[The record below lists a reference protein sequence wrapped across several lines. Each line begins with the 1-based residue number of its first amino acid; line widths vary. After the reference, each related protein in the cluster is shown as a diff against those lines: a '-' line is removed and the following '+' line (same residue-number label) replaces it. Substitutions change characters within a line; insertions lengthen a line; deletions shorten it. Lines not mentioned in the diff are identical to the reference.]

1 MISHHG
7 RERPRASRVEG
18 LRRFVTNV
26 LAVAYRETT
35 VLRHDNAF
43 LGVVAVQ
50 PVMMLLL
57 FGGALS
63 NEPANVPWAV
73 LDQSH
78 SAISRR
84 LVEEIGATGYFLSPE
99 SVTSYQDGRDLLE
112 RGRAVV
118 LVVIPNDFQR
128 DAFRSRPQIQVLLD
142 GAEPLTAARIGGIV
156 GQVARNFDP
165 DVRGSAAHRADRA
178 AVASGGAA
186 LATRPRFWFNPTLR
200 DRNFFLAALAGM
212 LLTNLC
218 FSASSL
224 GLVGERESGTY
235 EATLALPITP
245 LEIVLGKLVPYV
257 VVCYG
262 VLTIAVFGAGI
273 LFGVW
278 PNGSWLAI
286 GALTL
291 PFVFASL
298 SVGVLVSALVSSS
311 AQAVFLTV
319 FVILPSFVLSG
330 VMFPYQLMPNG
341 IREIGAILPLR
352 WYQIG
357 LRRLVL
363 RGGNFGDVWV
373 PFVALCVLF
382 AVLLTLVRWRMK
394 PRLG

>member
-35 VLRHDNAF
+35 VLRHDKAF
-43 LGVVAVQ
+43 LGVVAIQ
-50 PVMMLLL
+50 PIMMLLL

-73 LDQSH
+73 LDQSRTTT
-78 SAISRR
+78 SRR

-99 SVTSYQDGRDLLE
+99 RVTSYDAGRGLLE
-112 RGRAVV
+112 RGGAIA
-118 LVVIPNDFQR
+118 LVVIPHDFQR
-128 DAFRSRPQIQVLLD
+128 DAFRGRPSIEVLLD
-142 GAEPLTAARIGGIV
+142 GAEPLTAARIGGTIS
-156 GQVARNFDP
+156 QVASRFDP
-165 DVRGSAAHRADRA
+165 ASRSGTSHRADPVR
-178 AVASGGAA
+178 GGAA
-186 LATRPRFWFNPTLR
+186 LAMRPRFWFNPTLR
-200 DRNFFLAALAGM
+200 DRDFFLAALAGM

-235 EATLALPITP
+235 EATLALPISP

-257 VVCYG
+257 VVCYA
-262 VLTIAVFGAGI
+262 VLTIAILGAGI
-273 LFGVW
+273 GFGVW
-278 PNGSWLAI
+278 PSGSWLAI

-298 SVGVLVSALVSSS
+298 SVGVLVSVLVSSS

-330 VMFPYQLMPNG
+330 VMFPYQLMPDG
-341 IREIGAILPLR
+341 VRQLGAILPLR

-363 RGGNFGDVWV
+363 RGGDFGDVWV
-373 PFVALCVLF
+373 PFVALCMLF
-382 AVLLTLVRWRMK
+382 GVLLTLVRWRMK